1 MAAYRRVY
9 DSRHLQAD
17 CQEPESAPEPYT
29 RNRVW
34 ATVTVFLI
42 RTRCKTKR
50 SPPGDPHRRLSIAV
64 NWSVNGV
71 VRLRPSNQVICI
83 FLCAPAECSSC
94 THRPVNRTLLLRL
107 HFSPHAEISR
117 TARELKSSVWIGGV
131 DLARKIGCHGNVP
144 RGIEKL
150 TSDRSSTAVV
160 LPCLQTG

>member
-1 MAAYRRVY
+1 MTHVTCRLTAKN
-9 DSRHLQAD
+9 
-17 CQEPESAPEPYT
+17 
-29 RNRVW
+29 RNQLRNPTLVIEYGLRLPF
-34 ATVTVFLI
+34 FLI

-117 TARELKSSVWIGGV
+117 TARELKSSVWIGGGV

-144 RGIEKL
+144 
-150 TSDRSSTAVV
+150 
-160 LPCLQTG
+160 

>member
-1 MAAYRRVY
+1 MGYGYR
-9 DSRHLQAD
+9 
-17 CQEPESAPEPYT
+17 
-29 RNRVW
+29 
-34 ATVTVFLI
+34 FLI

-117 TARELKSSVWIGGV
+117 TARELKSSVWIGGGRFSPQNWLPRQRPLR
-131 DLARKIGCHGNVP
+131 DRKTNFRSFVY
-144 RGIEKL
+144 
-150 TSDRSSTAVV
+150 SRSSTMPGNWVTIGQV
-160 LPCLQTG
+160 DFHIKV